1 MMKLHSFHL
10 FPEADLVAITEEKID
25 IDLIL
30 QQTQNSAT
38 GGVVVFL
45 GRVRDHSED
54 KKVVKME
61 YFAYEKMAISELAK
75 IERSTRSLWQV
86 EEISI
91 IHPLGMQ
98 HTRDISVAIAVAC
111 AHRVEAFEAC
121 RFIIDSIKKTV
132 PIWKKEYGVNGS
144 EWVDG
149 AVPVLE

>member
-91 IHPLGMQ
+91 IHRLGMQ
-98 HTRDISVAIAVAC
+98 HIGDISVAIAVSC